1 MKLARPEIFR
11 PLLYSIFAG
20 LFCNFIWLYEII
32 NIKGWY
38 GLYWLNGYMLSVF
51 LIIPITV
58 ASFIISLRKISDIGL
73 KYFVISTSILTI
85 VSLISF
91 EIAREVLF
99 SIYSRFFFLSHSLS
113 VSIIIIMIGILIPT
127 SIFSIGYYFIT
138 NKLII
143 KISWKAIILFILS
156 LIFSIVCGLLT
167 IKIYSGFG
175 TGRTFIDSVKMGYPI
190 FWLNISFGLI
200 SIILIRLRPK
210 G

>member
-1 MKLARPEIFR
+1 
-11 PLLYSIFAG
+11 
-20 LFCNFIWLYEII
+20 
-32 NIKGWY
+32 
-38 GLYWLNGYMLSVF
+38 MLSVF

>member
-1 MKLARPEIFR
+1 
-11 PLLYSIFAG
+11 
-20 LFCNFIWLYEII
+20 
-32 NIKGWY
+32 
-38 GLYWLNGYMLSVF
+38 MLSVF

-156 LIFSIVCGLLT
+156 LIFSICMWIT
-167 IKIYSGFG
+167 NY
-175 TGRTFIDSVKMGYPI
+175 
-190 FWLNISFGLI
+190 
-200 SIILIRLRPK
+200 
-210 G
+210 